1 MYGTS
6 IQIWTQTKRKN
17 APKDQINSEFKLTLK
32 SKQKTNESRKVLQ
45 RFVDNFGITYK
56 TKLRDPENKMTQTH
70 HMNRTEIQARLKYPK
85 IKIATQF
92 TIESY
97 TKLKIRCSWTNWTI
111 STDWN
116 A

>member
-1 MYGTS
+1 MNQEKYY
-6 IQIWTQTKRKN
+6 
-17 APKDQINSEFKLTLK
+17 KDLLTIL
-32 SKQKTNESRKVLQ
+32 ELH
-45 RFVDNFGITYK
+45 DK

-97 TKLKIRCSWTNWTI
+97 TKLKIRCS
-111 STDWN
+111 
-116 A
+116 